1 MPTPSVIWKLSFIHN
16 QIHAV
21 SSHRPQDSGGDA
33 LRAIVAGLKRSV
45 GSPQS
50 PG

>member
-1 MPTPSVIWKLSFIHN
+1 VQYVHAHHLRLS
-16 QIHAV
+16 A
-21 SSHRPQDSGGDA
+21 SRSGGDA

-50 PG
+50 SG